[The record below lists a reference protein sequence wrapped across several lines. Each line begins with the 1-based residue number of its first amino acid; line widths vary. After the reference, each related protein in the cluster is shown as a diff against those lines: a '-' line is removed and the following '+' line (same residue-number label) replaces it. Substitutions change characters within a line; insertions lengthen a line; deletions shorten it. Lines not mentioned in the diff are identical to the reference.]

1 METINWVKKI
11 NSQRFLQWFYL
22 ISVSVLPEVVLSQT
36 DSEIT
41 SSDSTVTYPASYFI
55 QFAPV
60 SVSDMLDRIPGIG
73 MVLNGATA
81 DLDRRFG
88 GGDRGLGGSSQI
100 LIDGKR
106 LAGKSN
112 EARTQLSRLAAEE
125 VDYIEIVRGTSS
137 ELDVQNSGQL
147 INIVLLRA
155 SSRNSYSAEL
165 GLRHFQDGT
174 VEPEGTFSVTGQ
186 RGGFNY
192 LVSTDIAPGYRV
204 EESQELSLYPD
215 LRFKEIIKLER
226 EIEQTNYSLNSSLSW
241 NFGESDRFA
250 LNLLYSQNDPPS
262 ELFREITN
270 FDGVS
275 PATSYE
281 HERTPAN
288 ADNWEIG
295 GDYERNFDSGAKYK
309 LLFIANDKSEGAARE
324 RFDFLNIGDT
334 ENKNLFLDTSGNYKE
349 KIVRTSYTW
358 NTAASQGLELGIEG
372 AQTTQD
378 SALLLGLPLGGIS
391 SAEFGGLTPV
401 NLPNAISTVE
411 EIRYEGFA
419 VHNWRISPRM
429 SLQSSLVAE
438 YSEIEQKGDVNNKRD
453 FDFLKPKV
461 DFIYD
466 ISNAF
471 QFRFSLE
478 KFVSQLSFGDFS
490 RNTNQQDEDKDT
502 IAGNPELEQ
511 RQSWRYT
518 ANFDYRLP
526 NDGGVLNSRL
536 FYYDFDGDIGRIDI
550 SKSPAE
556 LESTNGNVG
565 DGKVLGLN
573 LDASIR
579 LGILGLPQA
588 LLTGG
593 LLVQKA
599 EISDPLIAKKRRV
612 VPYDRG
618 NIRLGFRHD
627 VSRWNL
633 NYGFNYR
640 DGIDGNRPFWDI
652 DNVLFIGS
660 RSNLM
665 VFVEKTGWRGL
676 TFRFEAINALD
687 HVQKQER
694 RRFYGYL
701 RDEILSEIERFYVT
715 DGVRYTFKV
724 RGTF

>member
-1 METINWVKKI
+1 MA
-11 NSQRFLQWFYL
+11 
-22 ISVSVLPEVVLSQT
+22 EVAQGQT
-36 DSEIT
+36 ESEIT
-41 SSDSTVTYPASYFI
+41 SSDSTITYPASYFI

-73 MVLNGATA
+73 LVLDGATA

-106 LAGKSN
+106 LAGKTN
-112 EARTQLSRLAAEE
+112 EARIQLSRLAAEE

-155 SSRNSYSAEL
+155 ISRNSYSAEL

-174 VEPEGTFSVTGQ
+174 IEPEGTFSVTGQ
-186 RGGFNY
+186 RGRFNY
-192 LVSTDIAPGYRV
+192 LMSADIAPGYRV
-204 EESQELSLYPD
+204 EESQELSLHPD
-215 LRFKEIIKLER
+215 LRLNEVINLER
-226 EIEQTNYSLNSSLSW
+226 QIEQTNYSLNSSLSW
-241 NFGESDRFA
+241 NFGESDRLA

-262 ELFREITN
+262 KLFREITDFN
-270 FDGVS
+270 GVS
-275 PATSYE
+275 PVTSYE

-288 ADNWEIG
+288 SENWEIG

-309 LLFIANDKSEGAARE
+309 LLFIANDKSAGAARE
-324 RFDFLNIGDT
+324 RFDFLSLGDT
-334 ENKNLFLDTSGNYKE
+334 ENKNLFLDNNGSYKE

-378 SALLLGLPLGGIS
+378 SALRLGLPLGGVTS
-391 SAEFGGLTPV
+391 EEFGGLTPV

-419 VHNWRISPRM
+419 VHNWRINSRM
-429 SLQSSLVAE
+429 SLESSLVAE

-536 FYYDFDGDIGRIDI
+536 FYYDFDGDIGRIDV
-550 SKSPAE
+550 SKSLTE
-556 LESTNGNVG
+556 LESANGNVG

-579 LGILGLPQA
+579 LGVLGLPQA

-593 LLVQKA
+593 VLFQKA

-660 RSNLM
+660 PSNLM
-665 VFVEKTGWRGL
+665 VFVEKAGWRGL

-687 HVQKQER
+687 HVRKQER
-694 RRFYGYL
+694 RRFNGYL

-715 DGVRYTFKV
+715 DGIRYTFKV
-724 RGTF
+724 RATF

>member
-1 METINWVKKI
+1 MA
-11 NSQRFLQWFYL
+11 
-22 ISVSVLPEVVLSQT
+22 EVAQGQT
-36 DSEIT
+36 ESEIT
-41 SSDSTVTYPASYFI
+41 SSDSTITYPASYFI

-73 MVLNGATA
+73 LVLDGATA

-106 LAGKSN
+106 LAGKTN
-112 EARTQLSRLAAEE
+112 EARIQLSRLAAEE

-155 SSRNSYSAEL
+155 ISRNSYSAEL

-174 VEPEGTFSVTGQ
+174 IEPEGTFSVTGQ
-186 RGGFNY
+186 RGRFNY
-192 LVSTDIAPGYRV
+192 LMSADIAPGYRV
-204 EESQELSLYPD
+204 EESQELSLHPD
-215 LRFKEIIKLER
+215 LRLNEVINLER
-226 EIEQTNYSLNSSLSW
+226 QIEQTNYSLNSSLSW
-241 NFGESDRFA
+241 NFAESDRLA

-262 ELFREITN
+262 KLFREITDFN
-270 FDGVS
+270 GVS

-288 ADNWEIG
+288 SENWEIG

-309 LLFIANDKSEGAARE
+309 LLFVANDKSAGAARE
-324 RFDFLNIGDT
+324 RFDFLSLGDT
-334 ENKNLFLDTSGNYKE
+334 ENKNLFLDNNGSYKE

-358 NTAASQGLELGIEG
+358 NTAANQGLELGIEG

-378 SALLLGLPLGGIS
+378 SALRLGLPLGGVTS
-391 SAEFGGLTPV
+391 EEFGGLTPV

-419 VHNWRISPRM
+419 VHNWRINSRM
-429 SLQSSLVAE
+429 SLESSLVAE

-536 FYYDFDGDIGRIDI
+536 FYYDFDGDIGRIDV
-550 SKSPAE
+550 SKSLTE
-556 LESTNGNVG
+556 LESANGNVG

-579 LGILGLPQA
+579 LGVLGLPQA

-593 LLVQKA
+593 VLFQKA

-660 RSNLM
+660 PSNLM
-665 VFVEKTGWRGL
+665 VFVEKAGWRGL

-687 HVQKQER
+687 HVRKQER
-694 RRFYGYL
+694 RRFNGYL

-715 DGVRYTFKV
+715 DGIRYTFKV
-724 RGTF
+724 RATF

>member
-1 METINWVKKI
+1 
-11 NSQRFLQWFYL
+11 LA
-22 ISVSVLPEVVLSQT
+22 EVAQGQT
-36 DSEIT
+36 ESEIT
-41 SSDSTVTYPASYFI
+41 SSDSTITYPASYFI

-73 MVLNGATA
+73 LVLDGATA

-106 LAGKSN
+106 LAGKTN
-112 EARTQLSRLAAEE
+112 EARIQLSRLAAEE

-155 SSRNSYSAEL
+155 ISRNSYSAEL

-174 VEPEGTFSVTGQ
+174 IEPEGTFSVTGQ
-186 RGGFNY
+186 RGRFNY
-192 LVSTDIAPGYRV
+192 LMSADIAPGYRV
-204 EESQELSLYPD
+204 EESQELSLHPD
-215 LRFKEIIKLER
+215 LRLNEVINLER
-226 EIEQTNYSLNSSLSW
+226 QIEQTNYSLNSSLSW
-241 NFGESDRFA
+241 NFGESDRLA

-262 ELFREITN
+262 KLFREITDFN
-270 FDGVS
+270 GVS

-288 ADNWEIG
+288 SENWEIG

-309 LLFIANDKSEGAARE
+309 LLFIANDKSAGAARE
-324 RFDFLNIGDT
+324 RFDFLSLGDT
-334 ENKNLFLDTSGNYKE
+334 ENKNLFLDNNGSYKE

-358 NTAASQGLELGIEG
+358 NTAANQGLELGIEG

-378 SALLLGLPLGGIS
+378 SALRLGLPLGGVTS
-391 SAEFGGLTPV
+391 EEFGGLTPV

-419 VHNWRISPRM
+419 VHNWRINSRM
-429 SLQSSLVAE
+429 SLESSLVAE

-536 FYYDFDGDIGRIDI
+536 FYYDFDGDIGRIDV
-550 SKSPAE
+550 SKSLTE
-556 LESTNGNVG
+556 LESANGNVG

-579 LGILGLPQA
+579 LGVLGLPQA

-593 LLVQKA
+593 VLFQKA

-660 RSNLM
+660 PSNLM
-665 VFVEKTGWRGL
+665 VFVEKAGWRGL

-687 HVQKQER
+687 HVRKQER
-694 RRFYGYL
+694 RRFNGYL

-715 DGVRYTFKV
+715 DGIRYTFKV
-724 RGTF
+724 RATF

>member
-1 METINWVKKI
+1 MA
-11 NSQRFLQWFYL
+11 
-22 ISVSVLPEVVLSQT
+22 EVAQGQT
-36 DSEIT
+36 ESEIT
-41 SSDSTVTYPASYFI
+41 SSDSTITYPASYFI

-73 MVLNGATA
+73 LVLDGA
-81 DLDRRFG
+81 FG

-106 LAGKSN
+106 LAGKTN
-112 EARTQLSRLAAEE
+112 EARIQLSRLAAEE

-155 SSRNSYSAEL
+155 ISRNSYSAEL

-174 VEPEGTFSVTGQ
+174 IEPEGTFSVTGQ
-186 RGGFNY
+186 RGRFNY
-192 LVSTDIAPGYRV
+192 LMSADIAPGYRV
-204 EESQELSLYPD
+204 EESQELSLHPD
-215 LRFKEIIKLER
+215 LRLNEVINLER
-226 EIEQTNYSLNSSLSW
+226 QIEQTNYSLNSSLSW
-241 NFGESDRFA
+241 NFGESDRLA

-262 ELFREITN
+262 KLFREITDFN
-270 FDGVS
+270 GVS

-288 ADNWEIG
+288 SENWEIG

-309 LLFIANDKSEGAARE
+309 LLFIANDKSAGAARE
-324 RFDFLNIGDT
+324 RFDFLSLGDT
-334 ENKNLFLDTSGNYKE
+334 ENKNLFLDNNGSYKE

-378 SALLLGLPLGGIS
+378 SALRLGLPLGGVTS
-391 SAEFGGLTPV
+391 EEFGGLTPV

-419 VHNWRISPRM
+419 VHNWRINSRM
-429 SLQSSLVAE
+429 SLESSLVAE

-536 FYYDFDGDIGRIDI
+536 FYYDFDGDIGRIDV
-550 SKSPAE
+550 SKSLTE
-556 LESTNGNVG
+556 LESANGNVG

-579 LGILGLPQA
+579 LGVLGLPQA

-593 LLVQKA
+593 VLFQKA

-660 RSNLM
+660 PSNLM
-665 VFVEKTGWRGL
+665 VFVEKAGWRGL

-687 HVQKQER
+687 HVRKQER
-694 RRFYGYL
+694 RRFNGYL
-701 RDEILSEIERFYVT
+701 RDELLSEIERFYVT
-715 DGVRYTFKV
+715 DGIRYTFKV
-724 RGTF
+724 RATF

>member
-1 METINWVKKI
+1 MQGQTESET
-11 NSQRFLQWFYL
+11 
-22 ISVSVLPEVVLSQT
+22 
-36 DSEIT
+36 T
-41 SSDSTVTYPASYFI
+41 SSDSTITYPARYFI

-73 MVLNGATA
+73 LVLDGATA

-106 LAGKSN
+106 LAGKTN
-112 EARTQLSRLAAEE
+112 EARIQLSRLAAEE
-125 VDYIEIVRGTSS
+125 VDYIEIVRGSSS

-155 SSRNSYSAEL
+155 ISRNSYSAEL

-174 VEPEGTFSVTGQ
+174 IEPEGTFSVTGQ
-186 RGGFNY
+186 QGRFNY
-192 LVSTDIAPGYRV
+192 LMSADIAPGYRV
-204 EESQELSLYPD
+204 EESQELSLHPD
-215 LRFKEIIKLER
+215 LRLNEVINLER
-226 EIEQTNYSLNSSLSW
+226 QIEQTNYSLNSSLSW
-241 NFGESDRFA
+241 NFGESDRLA

-262 ELFREITN
+262 KLFREITDFN
-270 FDGVS
+270 GVS

-288 ADNWEIG
+288 SENWEIG

-324 RFDFLNIGDT
+324 RFDFLSLGDT
-334 ENKNLFLDTSGNYKE
+334 ENKNLFLDTSSSYKE

-378 SALLLGLPLGGIS
+378 SALRLGLPLGGVTS
-391 SAEFGGLTPV
+391 EEFGGLTPV
-401 NLPNAISTVE
+401 NFPNAISTVE

-419 VHNWRISPRM
+419 VHNWRINSRM
-429 SLQSSLVAE
+429 SLESSLVAE

-536 FYYDFDGDIGRIDI
+536 FYYDFDGDIGRIDV
-550 SKSPAE
+550 SKSLTE

-579 LGILGLPQA
+579 LGVLGLPQA

-593 LLVQKA
+593 VLFQKA

-660 RSNLM
+660 SSNLM
-665 VFVEKTGWRGL
+665 VFVEKAGWRGL

-687 HVQKQER
+687 HVRKQER
-694 RRFYGYL
+694 RRFNGYL

-715 DGVRYTFKV
+715 DGIRYTFKV

>member
-1 METINWVKKI
+1 MA
-11 NSQRFLQWFYL
+11 
-22 ISVSVLPEVVLSQT
+22 EVAQSQT
-36 DSEIT
+36 ESET
-41 SSDSTVTYPASYFI
+41 ASSDSTITYPASYFI

-73 MVLNGATA
+73 MVLDGATA

-106 LAGKSN
+106 LAGKAN

-174 VEPEGTFSVTGQ
+174 IEPEGTFSVTGQ
-186 RGGFNY
+186 RGRFNY
-192 LVSTDIAPGYRV
+192 LMSADIAPGYRV
-204 EESQELSLYPD
+204 EKSQELSLHPD
-215 LRFKEIIKLER
+215 LRFNEIINLER

-241 NFGESDRFA
+241 NFGESDRLA

-262 ELFREITN
+262 KLFREITDFN
-270 FDGVS
+270 GVS

-288 ADNWEIG
+288 SENWEIG

-309 LLFIANDKSEGAARE
+309 LLFVANDKSAGAARE
-324 RFDFLNIGDT
+324 RFDFLSLGDT
-334 ENKNLFLDTSGNYKE
+334 ENKNLFLDNNGSYKE

-358 NTAASQGLELGIEG
+358 NTAANQGLELGIEG

-378 SALLLGLPLGGIS
+378 SALRLGLPLGGVTS
-391 SAEFGGLTPV
+391 EEFGGLTPV

-419 VHNWRISPRM
+419 VHNWRINSRM
-429 SLQSSLVAE
+429 SLESSLVAE

-536 FYYDFDGDIGRIDI
+536 FYYDFDGDIGRIDV
-550 SKSPAE
+550 SKSLTE
-556 LESTNGNVG
+556 LESANGNVG

-579 LGILGLPQA
+579 LGVLGLPQA

-593 LLVQKA
+593 VLFQKA

-660 RSNLM
+660 PSNLM
-665 VFVEKTGWRGL
+665 VFVEKAGWRGL

-687 HVQKQER
+687 HVRKQER
-694 RRFYGYL
+694 RRFNGYL

-715 DGVRYTFKV
+715 DGIRYTFKV
-724 RGTF
+724 RATF

>member
-1 METINWVKKI
+1 MA
-11 NSQRFLQWFYL
+11 
-22 ISVSVLPEVVLSQT
+22 EVAQGQT
-36 DSEIT
+36 ESEIT
-41 SSDSTVTYPASYFI
+41 SSDSTITYPASYFI

-73 MVLNGATA
+73 LVLDGATA

-106 LAGKSN
+106 LAGKTN
-112 EARTQLSRLAAEE
+112 EARIQLSRLAAEE

-155 SSRNSYSAEL
+155 ISRNSYSAEL

-174 VEPEGTFSVTGQ
+174 IEPEGTFSVTGQ
-186 RGGFNY
+186 RGRFNY
-192 LVSTDIAPGYRV
+192 LMSADIAPGYRV
-204 EESQELSLYPD
+204 EESQELSLHPD
-215 LRFKEIIKLER
+215 LRLNEVINLER
-226 EIEQTNYSLNSSLSW
+226 QIEQTNYSLNSSLSW
-241 NFGESDRFA
+241 NFGESDRLA
-250 LNLLYSQNDPPS
+250 LNLLYSKNDPPS
-262 ELFREITN
+262 KLFREITDFN
-270 FDGVS
+270 GVS

-288 ADNWEIG
+288 SENWEIG

-309 LLFIANDKSEGAARE
+309 LLFIANDKSAGAARE
-324 RFDFLNIGDT
+324 RFDFLSLGDT
-334 ENKNLFLDTSGNYKE
+334 ENKNLFLDNNGSYKE

-358 NTAASQGLELGIEG
+358 NTAANQGLELGIEG

-378 SALLLGLPLGGIS
+378 SALRLGLPLGGVTS
-391 SAEFGGLTPV
+391 EEFGGLTPV

-419 VHNWRISPRM
+419 VHNWRINSRM
-429 SLQSSLVAE
+429 SLESSLVAE

-536 FYYDFDGDIGRIDI
+536 FYYDFDGDIGRIDV
-550 SKSPAE
+550 SKSLTE
-556 LESTNGNVG
+556 LESANGNVG

-579 LGILGLPQA
+579 LGVLGLPQA

-593 LLVQKA
+593 VLFQKA

-660 RSNLM
+660 PSNLM
-665 VFVEKTGWRGL
+665 VFVEKAGWRGL

-687 HVQKQER
+687 HVRKQER
-694 RRFYGYL
+694 RRFNGYL

-724 RGTF
+724 RATF

>member
-1 METINWVKKI
+1 
-11 NSQRFLQWFYL
+11 L
-22 ISVSVLPEVVLSQT
+22 ILAEVAQGQT
-36 DSEIT
+36 ESEIT
-41 SSDSTVTYPASYFI
+41 SSDSTITYPASYFI

-73 MVLNGATA
+73 LVLDGATA

-106 LAGKSN
+106 LAGKTN
-112 EARTQLSRLAAEE
+112 EARIQLSRLAAEE

-155 SSRNSYSAEL
+155 ISRNSYSAEL

-174 VEPEGTFSVTGQ
+174 IEPEGTFSVTGQ
-186 RGGFNY
+186 RGRFNY
-192 LVSTDIAPGYRV
+192 LMSADIAPGYRV
-204 EESQELSLYPD
+204 EESQELSLHPD
-215 LRFKEIIKLER
+215 LRLNEVINLER
-226 EIEQTNYSLNSSLSW
+226 QIEQTNYSLNSSLSW
-241 NFGESDRFA
+241 NFGESDRLA

-262 ELFREITN
+262 KLFREITDFN
-270 FDGVS
+270 GVS

-288 ADNWEIG
+288 SENWEIG

-309 LLFIANDKSEGAARE
+309 LLFIVNDKSAGAARE
-324 RFDFLNIGDT
+324 RFDFLSLGDT
-334 ENKNLFLDTSGNYKE
+334 ENKNLFLDNNGSYKE

-358 NTAASQGLELGIEG
+358 NTAANQGLELGIEG

-378 SALLLGLPLGGIS
+378 SALRLGLPLGGVTS
-391 SAEFGGLTPV
+391 EEFGGLTPV

-419 VHNWRISPRM
+419 VHNWRINSRM
-429 SLQSSLVAE
+429 SLESSLVAE

-536 FYYDFDGDIGRIDI
+536 FYYDFDGDIGRIDV
-550 SKSPAE
+550 SKSLTE
-556 LESTNGNVG
+556 LESANGNVG

-579 LGILGLPQA
+579 LGVLGLPQA

-593 LLVQKA
+593 VLFQKA

-660 RSNLM
+660 PSNLM
-665 VFVEKTGWRGL
+665 VFVEKAGWRGL

-687 HVQKQER
+687 HVRKQER
-694 RRFYGYL
+694 RRFNGYL

-715 DGVRYTFKV
+715 DGIRYTFKV
-724 RGTF
+724 RATF

>member
-1 METINWVKKI
+1 MQGQTESET
-11 NSQRFLQWFYL
+11 
-22 ISVSVLPEVVLSQT
+22 
-36 DSEIT
+36 T
-41 SSDSTVTYPASYFI
+41 SSDSTITYPASYFI

-73 MVLNGATA
+73 LVLDGATA

-106 LAGKSN
+106 LAGKTN
-112 EARTQLSRLAAEE
+112 EARIQLSRLAAEE

-155 SSRNSYSAEL
+155 ISRNSYSAEL

-174 VEPEGTFSVTGQ
+174 IEPEGTFSVTGQ
-186 RGGFNY
+186 RGRFNY
-192 LVSTDIAPGYRV
+192 LMSADIAPGYRV
-204 EESQELSLYPD
+204 EESQELSLHPD
-215 LRFKEIIKLER
+215 LRLNEVINLER
-226 EIEQTNYSLNSSLSW
+226 QIEQTNYSLNSSLSW
-241 NFGESDRFA
+241 NFGESDRLA

-262 ELFREITN
+262 KLFREITDFN
-270 FDGVS
+270 GVS

-288 ADNWEIG
+288 SENWEIG
-295 GDYERNFDSGAKYK
+295 GDYEHNFDSGAKYK
-309 LLFIANDKSEGAARE
+309 LLFIANDKNEGAARE
-324 RFDFLNIGDT
+324 RFDFLSLGDT
-334 ENKNLFLDTSGNYKE
+334 ENKNLFLDTRSSYKE

-378 SALLLGLPLGGIS
+378 SSLRLGLPLGGVTS
-391 SAEFGGLTPV
+391 EEFGGLTPV

-419 VHNWRISPRM
+419 VHNWRINSRM
-429 SLQSSLVAE
+429 SLESSLVAE

-536 FYYDFDGDIGRIDI
+536 FYYDFDGDIGRIDV
-550 SKSPAE
+550 SKSLTE

-579 LGILGLPQA
+579 LEVLGLPQA

-593 LLVQKA
+593 VLFQKA

-660 RSNLM
+660 PSNLM
-665 VFVEKTGWRGL
+665 VFVEKAGWRGL

-687 HVQKQER
+687 HVRKQER
-694 RRFYGYL
+694 RRFNGYL

-715 DGVRYTFKV
+715 DGIRYTFKV

>member
-1 METINWVKKI
+1 MA
-11 NSQRFLQWFYL
+11 
-22 ISVSVLPEVVLSQT
+22 EVAQGQT
-36 DSEIT
+36 ESEIT
-41 SSDSTVTYPASYFI
+41 SSDSTITYPASYFI

-73 MVLNGATA
+73 LVLDGATA

-106 LAGKSN
+106 LAGKTN
-112 EARTQLSRLAAEE
+112 EARIQLSRLAAEE

-155 SSRNSYSAEL
+155 ISRNSYSAEL
-165 GLRHFQDGT
+165 GLRHFQDGNI
-174 VEPEGTFSVTGQ
+174 EPEGTFSVTGQ
-186 RGGFNY
+186 RGRFNY
-192 LVSTDIAPGYRV
+192 LMSADIAPGYRV
-204 EESQELSLYPD
+204 EESQELSLHPD
-215 LRFKEIIKLER
+215 LRLNEVINLER
-226 EIEQTNYSLNSSLSW
+226 QIEQTNYSLNSSLSW
-241 NFGESDRFA
+241 NFGESDRLA

-262 ELFREITN
+262 KLFREITDFN
-270 FDGVS
+270 GVS

-288 ADNWEIG
+288 SENWEIG

-309 LLFIANDKSEGAARE
+309 LLFIANDKSAGAARE
-324 RFDFLNIGDT
+324 RFDFLSLGDT
-334 ENKNLFLDTSGNYKE
+334 ENKNLFLDNNGSYKE

-358 NTAASQGLELGIEG
+358 NTAANQGLELGIEG

-378 SALLLGLPLGGIS
+378 SALRLGLPLGGVTS
-391 SAEFGGLTPV
+391 EEFGGLTPV

-419 VHNWRISPRM
+419 VHNWRINSRM
-429 SLQSSLVAE
+429 SLESSLVAE

-466 ISNAF
+466 ISRAF

-536 FYYDFDGDIGRIDI
+536 FYYDFDGDIGRIDV
-550 SKSPAE
+550 SKSLTE
-556 LESTNGNVG
+556 LESANGNVG

-579 LGILGLPQA
+579 LGVLGLPQA

-593 LLVQKA
+593 VLFQKA

-660 RSNLM
+660 PSNLM
-665 VFVEKTGWRGL
+665 VFVEKAGWRGL

-687 HVQKQER
+687 HVRKQER
-694 RRFYGYL
+694 RRFNGYL

-715 DGVRYTFKV
+715 DGIRYTFKV
-724 RGTF
+724 RATF

>member
-1 METINWVKKI
+1 MA
-11 NSQRFLQWFYL
+11 
-22 ISVSVLPEVVLSQT
+22 EVAQGQT
-36 DSEIT
+36 ESEIT
-41 SSDSTVTYPASYFI
+41 SSDSTITYPASYFI

-73 MVLNGATA
+73 LVLDGATA

-106 LAGKSN
+106 LAGKTN
-112 EARTQLSRLAAEE
+112 EARIQLSRLAAEE

-155 SSRNSYSAEL
+155 ISRNSYSAEL

-174 VEPEGTFSVTGQ
+174 IEPEGTFSVTGQ
-186 RGGFNY
+186 RGRFNY
-192 LVSTDIAPGYRV
+192 LMSADIAPGYRV
-204 EESQELSLYPD
+204 EESQELSLHPD
-215 LRFKEIIKLER
+215 LRLNEVINLER
-226 EIEQTNYSLNSSLSW
+226 QIEQTNYSLNSSLSW
-241 NFGESDRFA
+241 NFGESDRLA

-262 ELFREITN
+262 KLFREITDFN
-270 FDGVS
+270 GVS

-288 ADNWEIG
+288 SENWEIG

-324 RFDFLNIGDT
+324 RFDYLSLGDT
-334 ENKNLFLDTSGNYKE
+334 ENKNLFLDNNGSYKE

-358 NTAASQGLELGIEG
+358 NTAANQGLELGIEG

-378 SALLLGLPLGGIS
+378 SALRLGLPLGGVTS
-391 SAEFGGLTPV
+391 EEFGGLTPV

-419 VHNWRISPRM
+419 VHNWRINSRM
-429 SLQSSLVAE
+429 SLESSLVAE

-536 FYYDFDGDIGRIDI
+536 FYYDFDGDIGRIDV
-550 SKSPAE
+550 SKSLTE
-556 LESTNGNVG
+556 LESANGNVG

-579 LGILGLPQA
+579 LGVLGLPQA

-593 LLVQKA
+593 VLFQKA

-660 RSNLM
+660 PSNLM
-665 VFVEKTGWRGL
+665 VFVEKAGWRGL

-687 HVQKQER
+687 HVRKQER
-694 RRFYGYL
+694 RRFNGYL

-715 DGVRYTFKV
+715 DGIRYTFKV
-724 RGTF
+724 RATF

>member
-1 METINWVKKI
+1 MA
-11 NSQRFLQWFYL
+11 
-22 ISVSVLPEVVLSQT
+22 EVAQGQT
-36 DSEIT
+36 ESEIT
-41 SSDSTVTYPASYFI
+41 SSDSTITYPASYFI

-73 MVLNGATA
+73 LVLDGATA

-106 LAGKSN
+106 LAGKTN
-112 EARTQLSRLAAEE
+112 EARIQLSRLAAEE

-155 SSRNSYSAEL
+155 ISRNSYSAEL

-174 VEPEGTFSVTGQ
+174 IEPEGTFSVTGQ
-186 RGGFNY
+186 RGRFNY
-192 LVSTDIAPGYRV
+192 LMSADIAPGYRV
-204 EESQELSLYPD
+204 EESQELSLHPD
-215 LRFKEIIKLER
+215 LRLNEVINLER
-226 EIEQTNYSLNSSLSW
+226 QIEQTNYSLNSSLSW
-241 NFGESDRFA
+241 NFGESDRLA

-262 ELFREITN
+262 KLFREITDFN
-270 FDGVS
+270 GVS

-288 ADNWEIG
+288 SENWEIG

-309 LLFIANDKSEGAARE
+309 LLFIANDKSAGAARE
-324 RFDFLNIGDT
+324 RFDFLSLGDT
-334 ENKNLFLDTSGNYKE
+334 ENKNLFLDNNGSYKE

-378 SALLLGLPLGGIS
+378 SALRLGLPLGGVTS
-391 SAEFGGLTPV
+391 EEFGGLTPV

-419 VHNWRISPRM
+419 VHNWRINSRM
-429 SLQSSLVAE
+429 SLESSLVAE

-536 FYYDFDGDIGRIDI
+536 FYYDFDGDIGRIDV
-550 SKSPAE
+550 SKSLTE
-556 LESTNGNVG
+556 LESANGNVG

-579 LGILGLPQA
+579 LGVLGLPQA

-593 LLVQKA
+593 VLFQKA

-660 RSNLM
+660 PSNLM
-665 VFVEKTGWRGL
+665 VFVEKAGWRGL

-687 HVQKQER
+687 HVRKQER
-694 RRFYGYL
+694 RRFNGYL

-715 DGVRYTFKV
+715 DGIRYTFKV
-724 RGTF
+724 RATF